1 MKSIRE
7 LAKAKVEFRIHLY
20 VFIAV
25 MGLLAFIDLS
35 FSPGG
40 IWFIWPLLGWG
51 IGVVVHGLTVHYVPG
66 KLSFKER
73 MIEKEVKKFEVDPSD

>member
-1 MKSIRE
+1 MKSKRE

-35 FSPGG
+35 TSPEG

-51 IGVVVHGLTVHYVPG
+51 IGVIIHGLTVYYGPER
-66 KLSFKER
+66 LNIKEK
-73 MIEKEVKKFEVDPSD
+73 MIEKEMKKF